1 MTYICIIKHWLKS
14 DWKNQSNFILPLS
27 HSIFSSL
34 SITFMKYL
42 FSLCSILLS
51 LCVLTTK
58 PLDPQ
63 FQFIFL
69 ISKSTNHL
77 QTVRSQRSE
86 NNTYRSILSTGRYST
101 DQPQHILSCQKYT
114 SFSLTDFYSLP
125 EVEIAVGCSYETN
138 KGRILL
144 YSLFYHSRGQQAICI
159 SLILLF

>member
-1 MTYICIIKHWLKS
+1 MTYIYNIKLRLKS
-14 DWKNQSNFILPLS
+14 DWRNQSNFILPLS
-27 HSIFSSL
+27 HSIFSSH
-34 SITFMKYL
+34 SISFMKYL

-101 DQPQHILSCQKYT
+101 DQPQHILSCRQYT

-125 EVEIAVGCSYETN
+125 EVEIAVGCSSEAN
-138 KGRILL
+138 KGRMLL
-144 YSLFYHSRGQQAICI
+144 YSLFYHSRG
-159 SLILLF
+159 